1 METAS
6 YCEMMERQLTAWKS
20 KIREVIRLADHLTAG
35 EREAIVTSSTCS
47 LDAIV
52 GEIDSQLALLK
63 TACPA
68 DWLSQRRAV
77 DDKMREL
84 QETLKKLSDRV
95 HGPLIP
101 DSLSWVSS

>member
-1 METAS
+1 MDTSS
-6 YCEMMERQLTAWKS
+6 YCDMMERQLTAWKS
-20 KIREVIRLADHLTAG
+20 KIREVIRLSDHLSAG
-35 EREAIVTSSTCS
+35 EREAVTRSAGS
-47 LDAIV
+47 LHAIV

-68 DWLSQRRAV
+68 DWLPQRRAV
-77 DDKMREL
+77 EDKMREL
-84 QETLKKLSDRV
+84 QETLQMLSERV

>member
-1 METAS
+1 MDATS
-6 YCEMMERQLTAWKS
+6 YCDILERQLTAWKS
-20 KIREVIRLADHLTAG
+20 KIREAIRLADRLTAG
-35 EREAIVTSSTCS
+35 EREAVTPSTRS
-47 LDAIV
+47 LHAIV

-68 DWLSQRRAV
+68 DWSPQRRVV

-84 QETLKKLSDRV
+84 QETLQKLSDRV

>member
-1 METAS
+1 MDTTS
-6 YCEMMERQLTAWKS
+6 YCDMLERQLTAWKS
-20 KIREVIRLADHLTAG
+20 KIHEVIRLADHLTTG
-35 EREAIVTSSTCS
+35 EREAVTPSTSS
-47 LDAIV
+47 LHAIV
-52 GEIDSQLALLK
+52 GEIDSQLAFLK

-68 DWLSQRRAV
+68 DWLPQRRAV

>member
-1 METAS
+1 MDTTS
-6 YCEMMERQLTAWKS
+6 YCEMLEQQLTAWKS
-20 KIREVIRLADHLTAG
+20 KIHEVIRLVDHLTTG
-35 EREAIVTSSTCS
+35 EREEVTPSTRR
-47 LDAIV
+47 LNAIV
-52 GEIDSQLALLK
+52 GEIDSQLAFLK

-68 DWLSQRRAV
+68 DWLPQRRAL
-77 DDKMREL
+77 DHKLREL

>member
-1 METAS
+1 MDITS
-6 YCEMMERQLTAWKS
+6 YCDMLESQLSAWKL
-20 KIREVIRLADHLTAG
+20 KIREVIRLSDRLTAG
-35 EREAIVTSSTCS
+35 EREAVTPSTRS
-47 LDAIV
+47 LHAIV

-63 TACPA
+63 TACPV
-68 DWLSQRRAV
+68 DWLPQRRAV

>member
-1 METAS
+1 MDTTS
-6 YCEMMERQLTAWKS
+6 YCDMLEEQLTAWKS
-20 KIREVIRLADHLTAG
+20 KIHEVIRLADHLTTG
-35 EREAIVTSSTCS
+35 EREEVTPSTRS
-47 LDAIV
+47 LHAIV
-52 GEIDSQLALLK
+52 GEIDSQLAFLR
-63 TACPA
+63 TACSA
-68 DWLSQRRAV
+68 DWLPQRCAV

>member
-6 YCEMMERQLTAWKS
+6 YCDMMERQLTAWKS
-20 KIREVIRLADHLTAG
+20 KIREVIRLTDHLTAG
-35 EREAIVTSSTCS
+35 EREAVTPSTRS

-52 GEIDSQLALLK
+52 GEIDSQLAFLK

-68 DWLSQRRAV
+68 DWLPQRRAV

>member
-1 METAS
+1 MDTTS
-6 YCEMMERQLTAWKS
+6 YCGMLERQLTAWKS
-20 KIREVIRLADHLTAG
+20 KINEVIRLVDHLTTG
-35 EREAIVTSSTCS
+35 EREEVTPSTRR
-47 LDAIV
+47 LNAIV

-63 TACPA
+63 TACPP
-68 DWLSQRRAV
+68 DWSLQRRAA

>member
-1 METAS
+1 
-6 YCEMMERQLTAWKS
+6 
-20 KIREVIRLADHLTAG
+20 
-35 EREAIVTSSTCS
+35 
-47 LDAIV
+47 
-52 GEIDSQLALLK
+52 LK

-68 DWLSQRRAV
+68 DWLLQRRAV

-84 QETLKKLSDRV
+84 QETLRKLSDRV

>member
-1 METAS
+1 MDTSS
-6 YCEMMERQLTAWKS
+6 YCDMMERQLADWKS
-20 KIREVIRLADHLTAG
+20 KIREVIRLSDRLSAG
-35 EREAIVTSSTCS
+35 EREAVTRSAGS
-47 LDAIV
+47 LHAIV
-52 GEIDSQLALLK
+52 GEIDSQLALLE

-68 DWLSQRRAV
+68 DWLPQRRAV

-84 QETLKKLSDRV
+84 RGTLEKLSERV

>member
-1 METAS
+1 MDTTS
-6 YCEMMERQLTAWKS
+6 YCDMLERQLTTWKS
-20 KIREVIRLADHLTAG
+20 KIREVVRLADRLTAD
-35 EREAIVTSSTCS
+35 EREAVTPSTRS

-68 DWLSQRRAV
+68 DWSLQRRAA

>member
-1 METAS
+1 MESTS
-6 YCEMMERQLTAWKS
+6 YCDMLERQLTAWKS
-20 KIREVIRLADHLTAG
+20 KIREVIRLADHLTTG
-35 EREAIVTSSTCS
+35 EREAVTPSTRS
-47 LDAIV
+47 LHAMV
-52 GEIDSQLALLK
+52 GEIDFQLALLK

-68 DWLSQRRAV
+68 DWLPQRRAV